1 MVRYQVR
8 EEKER
13 EEIER
18 EEIEREEFFSKLKHE
33 EELSPSLNKVAST
46 RAILQKAR
54 VQHNFYM
61 LMY

>member
-1 MVRYQVR
+1 MVQVR

-18 EEIEREEFFSKLKHE
+18 EEKEREEFFSKLKHE
-33 EELSPSLNKVAST
+33 EELSPSLNYEAWT

-54 VQHNFYM
+54 VQHKRY
-61 LMY
+61 